1 MAWVVIAAA
10 AVSQMSSNRAAK
22 AQAGALGRAGAA
34 SQAAANEAMGIQKDV
49 YDQQLEWQKPWYD
62 AGTTSLNKLSS
73 LANNYQKFGM
83 DQFQQDPGYAFRLS
97 EGQKALDQQAA
108 ARGGLISGNALRAAA
123 KYGQDMGSQEYQN
136 AFNRYQIERA
146 SELAPLESLAGMGQ
160 SAADSMGNWAGQY
173 GSNTANIL
181 TGNAVNQ
188 GNMHMA
194 QGNVRATQYQ
204 NTGKNITSAL
214 NSFGSMYGGGAA
226 GGK

>member
-1 MAWVVIAAA
+1 MGWVAVAA
-10 AVSQMSSNRAAK
+10 AVVSQVSGNRAAK

-34 SQAAANEAMGIQKDV
+34 SQQAADEAQKIQKEV
-49 YDQQLEWQKPWYD
+49 YDQQVDWQKPWYE

-83 DQFQQDPGYAFRLS
+83 DQFQQDPGYAFRLAQ
-97 EGQKALDQQAA
+97 GQKALDQQAA
-108 ARGGLISGNALRAAA
+108 ARGGLISGNALRAATR
-123 KYGQDMGSQEYQN
+123 YGQDMGSQEYQN
-136 AFNRYQIERA
+136 AFNRYQTERVA
-146 SELAPLESLAGMGQ
+146 EMAPLESLAGMGQ
-160 SAADSMGNWAGQY
+160 SSANKMGDWAGQY
-173 GSNTANIL
+173 GGNVANIL

-204 NTGKNITSAL
+204 NTGKNITSAM
-214 NSFGSMYGGGAA
+214 NSFGSMYGGGFG